1 MTKVLLIIDVQNDY
15 FAGGRM
21 ELVGSEA
28 AALQASRVLAHFREQ
43 GQPVI
48 HVQHVAL
55 SPTATFFLPGTPGVE
70 INSAVAPVGDELVV
84 VKHRPNAFRDTQLK
98 QVLDGL
104 SPDEL
109 VVAGMMTQMCIDTT
123 VRAASDYGFAVT
135 LVGDA
140 CATRDL
146 EFNGSIAAATDVQT
160 AYLAALD
167 GSFATVVS
175 AEDFILRNL
184 SAAEAG
190 LA

>member
-1 MTKVLLIIDVQNDY
+1 MTKALLIIDVQNDY

-55 SPTATFFLPGTPGVE
+55 SPTATFFLPGTPGVD
-70 INSAVAPVGDELVV
+70 INSAVAPVGEELVV

-98 QVLDGL
+98 QILDGL
-104 SPDEL
+104 DPDEL
-109 VVAGMMTQMCIDTT
+109 VVVGMMTHMCIDTT
-123 VRAASDYGFAVT
+123 VRAASDFGFDVT

-146 EFNGSIAAATDVQT
+146 EFKGSIAAAADVQT

-167 GSFATVVS
+167 GSFAKVVLADS
-175 AEDFILRNL
+175 LI
-184 SAAEAG
+184 AG
-190 LA
+190 